1 MTKRMYKSSRN
12 RILTGVCG
20 GIGEYFN
27 IDPTIVRLIF
37 LVLTFAGFSGV
48 LVYIIAAL
56 IMPAGQADNFENF
69 EDMKSANPEYR
80 QKPKIKNKIK
90 TDDDFDSYFK
100 K

>member
-1 MTKRMYKSSRN
+1 MTKRMYKSSKN

-37 LVLTFAGFSGV
+37 LVLIFAGFSGV

-56 IMPAGQADNFENF
+56 IMPADQADNFENF

-80 QKPKIKNKIK
+80 QKPKNQNKIK